1 MLLSKTWENII
12 FSGSKMDSF
21 HILCISVFR
30 FRKMLLLYVMYRF
43 FNRFRKMLFE
53 AETIDSIFYV
63 SHHYHIYI
71 HICTGMYIIIYD
83 ICRYVEVHVEASVSV
98 LIQTSRLQ
106 RNFFSGQVSRV
117 QMATSWLCDLHQP
130 NEQCESRAHSNPPN
144 HSQNQECCPD
154 MGLIREG
161 IIVPSG
167 SQRVSQCLTELDW
180 IWLCNSSPVTITR
193 ACAS

>member
-1 MLLSKTWENII
+1 
-12 FSGSKMDSF
+12 
-21 HILCISVFR
+21 
-30 FRKMLLLYVMYRF
+30 MLLLYVMYRF

-130 NEQCESRAHSNPPN
+130 NEQCESRAHSNPPIAW
-144 HSQNQECCPD
+144 QKKGGADCPARCQGG
-154 MGLIREG
+154 MLEQSTHAWIFQMEKIRF
-161 IIVPSG
+161 P
-167 SQRVSQCLTELDW
+167 
-180 IWLCNSSPVTITR
+180 
-193 ACAS
+193 CARRTAM